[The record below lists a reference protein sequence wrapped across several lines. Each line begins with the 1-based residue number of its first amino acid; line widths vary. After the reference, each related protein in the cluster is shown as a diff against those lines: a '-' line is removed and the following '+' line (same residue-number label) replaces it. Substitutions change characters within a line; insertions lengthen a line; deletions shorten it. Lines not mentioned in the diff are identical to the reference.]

1 MNLGSLK
8 SKKLIIAALAAVGMI
23 VNDILGKPVG
33 EETIYAA
40 LGILGTYILGQGIAD
55 HGAQGA
61 ATAVKRAIKDG
72 EQVAAA
78 VQGVLGAKN
87 GNGEAPVHDDD
98 PDADGPDWEDT
109 TEVDAEDEP
118 KELNG

>member
-8 SKKLIIAALAAVGMI
+8 SKKLIIAAIAAVGLI
-23 VNDILGKPVG
+23 VNDVLGKPVG

-61 ATAVKRAIKDG
+61 ATAVQRAIKQGVD
-72 EQVAAA
+72 AADA
-78 VQGVLGAKN
+78 VKGVLGDKR
-87 GNGEAPVHDDD
+87 APGAPHVHDDED
-98 PDADGPDWEDT
+98 DGPDWADT
-109 TEVDAEDEP
+109 SDMDAEDKP
-118 KELNG
+118 RELNG

>member
-8 SKKLIIAALAAVGMI
+8 SKKLIIGVLAAAGIV
-23 VNDILGKPVG
+23 VNDYFGSPISK
-33 EETIYAA
+33 EAMYSA
-40 LGILGTYILGQGIAD
+40 LGILATYILGQGIAD

-72 EQVAAA
+72 EQMAAA

-109 TEVDAEDEP
+109 AEVDAEDEP